1 MNKFSDYRATMGRF
15 RTIGEEQNTYKES
28 YMVLANFLTSLKD
41 TQMDYQYFPT
51 QQYMRDA
58 QKYESMIKTVVT
70 KFATSLEYGL
80 ENVPQDMARDMK
92 VMRAAIGPAID
103 AAGRLGSG
111 SVTAKDIS
119 TIVTLLSRASSFA
132 ENYGMLCAVTRD
144 NLKNFKEDGLV
155 ELESDMK
162 KLIDTVSGGSST
174 YKEQKKKLM
183 EQIRILQEIAS
194 DKTNAAIGLGVG
206 VGIFMVLGAAA
217 IIATIATAGAA
228 APALIALAGVGVP
241 CLIGVS
247 ALGVFCAQAE
257 AAQKQIKEITAQMEA
272 GDVSIAQL
280 DTYGE
285 IYGGFVSQID
295 EVAKAVGIMQ
305 EEWERLADELKALSS
320 LVEKSSAS
328 MNAGDWLELEGL
340 LKEMDTAMKGLETE
354 INTMCIDKTMVSKGS
369 YSFEMTE
376 EEMQKEC
383 AEAEQV
389 PLRQYLLTAYS

>member
-1 MNKFSDYRATMGRF
+1 
-15 RTIGEEQNTYKES
+15 
-28 YMVLANFLTSLKD
+28 
-41 TQMDYQYFPT
+41 
-51 QQYMRDA
+51 
-58 QKYESMIKTVVT
+58 
-70 KFATSLEYGL
+70 
-80 ENVPQDMARDMK
+80 MARDLK
-92 VMRAAIGPAID
+92 VMRAAIGLD
-103 AAGRLGSG
+103 
-111 SVTAKDIS
+111 
-119 TIVTLLSRASSFA
+119 
-132 ENYGMLCAVTRD
+132 
-144 NLKNFKEDGLV
+144 
-155 ELESDMK
+155 
-162 KLIDTVSGGSST
+162 
-174 YKEQKKKLM
+174 
-183 EQIRILQEIAS
+183 
-194 DKTNAAIGLGVG
+194 VG

-389 PLRQYLLTAYS
+389 PLRQYLLTA

>member
-70 KFATSLEYGL
+70 KFATSLEYEL
-80 ENVPQDMARDMK
+80 ENVPKKMASELK
-92 VMRAAIGPAID
+92 VIRIAIGPAID
-103 AAGRLGSG
+103 AAGRLSSG
-111 SVTAKDIS
+111 KVTVGDIS
-119 TIVTLLSRASSFA
+119 TITTLLGQASAFA
-132 ENYGMLCAVTRD
+132 EDNGVLCTAIRD
-144 NLKNFKEDGLV
+144 NLKSFKEDGLV

-174 YKEQKKKLM
+174 YKEQKKKLQ

-257 AAQKQIKEITAQMEA
+257 AAQKQIKEIMAQMEA

-389 PLRQYLLTAYS
+389 PLRQYLLTA

>member
-174 YKEQKKKLM
+174 YKEQKKKLQ

-389 PLRQYLLTAYS
+389 PLRQYLLTA

>member
-70 KFATSLEYGL
+70 KFATSLEYEL
-80 ENVPQDMARDMK
+80 ENVPKKMASELK
-92 VMRAAIGPAID
+92 VIRIAIGPAID
-103 AAGRLGSG
+103 AAGRLSSG
-111 SVTAKDIS
+111 KVTVGDIS
-119 TIVTLLSRASSFA
+119 TITTLLGQASAFA
-132 ENYGMLCAVTRD
+132 EDNGVLCTAIRD
-144 NLKNFKEDGLV
+144 NLKSFKEDGLV

-174 YKEQKKKLM
+174 YKEQKKKLQ

-389 PLRQYLLTAYS
+389 PLRQYLLTA

>member
-15 RTIGEEQNTYKES
+15 RAVGEEQKTYKES
-28 YMVLANFLTSLKD
+28 YMVLADFLTSLKK
-41 TQMDYQYFPT
+41 TQIDYQYFPT

-58 QKYESMIKTVVT
+58 QKYESMIKTVVI

-80 ENVPQDMARDMK
+80 ENVPQDMARDLK
-92 VMRAAIGPAID
+92 VIRAAIGPAID

-132 ENYGMLCAVTRD
+132 ENYGMLCAVTND

-155 ELESDMK
+155 ELEADMK
-162 KLIDTVSGGSST
+162 KLIDTISGGSST

-328 MNAGDWLELEGL
+328 MDAGDWLELEGL
-340 LKEMDTAMKGLETE
+340 LKEMDTAMKGLEME

-389 PLRQYLLTAYS
+389 PLRQYLLTA

>member
-80 ENVPQDMARDMK
+80 ENVPKKMASELK
-92 VMRAAIGPAID
+92 VIRIAIGPAID
-103 AAGRLGSG
+103 AAGRLSSG
-111 SVTAKDIS
+111 KVTVGDIS
-119 TIVTLLSRASSFA
+119 TITTLLGQASAFA
-132 ENYGMLCAVTRD
+132 EDNGVLCTAIRD
-144 NLKNFKEDGLV
+144 NLKSFKEDGLV

-174 YKEQKKKLM
+174 YKEQKKKLQ

-389 PLRQYLLTAYS
+389 PLRQYLLTA

>member
-155 ELESDMK
+155 ELEADMK

-389 PLRQYLLTAYS
+389 PLRQYLLTA

>member
-15 RTIGEEQNTYKES
+15 RAVGEEQKTYKES
-28 YMVLANFLTSLKD
+28 YMVLADFLTSLKK
-41 TQMDYQYFPT
+41 TQIDYQYFPT

-58 QKYESMIKTVVT
+58 QKYESMIKTVVI

-80 ENVPQDMARDMK
+80 ENVPQDMARDLK
-92 VMRAAIGPAID
+92 VIRAAIGPAID

-132 ENYGMLCAVTRD
+132 ENYGMLCAVTND

-155 ELESDMK
+155 ELEADMK
-162 KLIDTVSGGSST
+162 KLIDTISGGSST

-328 MNAGDWLELEGL
+328 MDAGDWLELEGL
-340 LKEMDTAMKGLETE
+340 LKEMDTAMKGLEME
-354 INTMCIDKTMVSKGS
+354 INTLCIDKTMVSKGS

-389 PLRQYLLTAYS
+389 PLRQYLLTA